1 MREKTTILILT
12 ANPKNT
18 DRLRIDEEVREIRDT
33 LKSSSF
39 RERFDVQD
47 RLAVRPKDI
56 QQALLD
62 VQPQIVQF
70 SGHGAQDGLMIEN
83 NSGEAILA
91 RPEALGNLF
100 KLFPGQVECVFLNAC
115 FSQPQAE
122 AIAAH
127 VTYVI
132 GMGSSIGDQTACEFA
147 TGFYRGLG
155 AGKTIPEAF
164 EFGRNM
170 IEFSHLPEA
179 ATPVLLSRISPQTPI
194 KPPSTPLRVTP
205 PPRRSSSPFS
215 RYAVI
220 ITVLIAAVAGMAKFW
235 PEAWPFRPAP
245 TPTVPIVS
253 MVEATP
259 TPQPEPTAT
268 PTKTPTPTPEP
279 TSTPDVPK
287 VGDIWKEP
295 TTGMEFVY
303 VPKGCFQMGSN
314 DYDNEKPVHKVCL
327 DGFWMGKY
335 EVTQAQW
342 EAVMKNNPSYFK
354 GADRPVEQVSWND
367 AQTFLQKLNAT
378 VETHGR
384 ASLQF
389 RLPSEAEWEY
399 AARAGTTTPFYFG
412 ETISTDQANYD
423 GNYTYGNGKKGV
435 YRQQTTDVGSF
446 PNNAFGLYDM
456 HGNVW
461 EWVADTWHDNYNGAP
476 NDGSIWGDL
485 GDKKAKVLRGG
496 SWIDLP
502 GSLRCAGRGRY
513 VPDVDNYLL
522 GFRAVVVSR

>member
-18 DRLRIDEEVREIRDT
+18 NRLRIDEEVREIRET

-47 RLAVRPKDI
+47 RRAVRPKDI

-62 VQPQIVQF
+62 VKPQIVQF
-70 SGHGAQDGLMIEN
+70 SGHGVQDGLMIEN

-91 RPEALGNLF
+91 RPEALSNLF

-122 AIAAH
+122 AIAEH
-127 VTYVI
+127 VTFVI
-132 GMGSSIGDQTACEFA
+132 GMGSNIGDQAACEFA

-194 KPPSTPLRVTP
+194 KPPSASLRVT
-205 PPRRSSSPFS
+205 PPRRSSSPFFS
-215 RYAVI
+215 YAVI
-220 ITVLIAAVAGMAKFW
+220 IAVLVAAVAGMAKFW
-235 PEAWPFRPAP
+235 PEAWSFRPAS
-245 TPTVPIVS
+245 TPTVSPTVS

-259 TPQPEPTAT
+259 TSQPEPTAT
-268 PTKTPTPTPEP
+268 PTPKPTPAPTETPRLVSCWENE
-279 TSTPDVPK
+279 TLGATC
-287 VGDIWKEP
+287 KEEI
-295 TTGMEFVY
+295 TGMEFVY

-314 DYDNEKPVHKVCL
+314 EGDSNEKPVHQVCL
-327 DGFWMGKY
+327 DGFWMGKD
-335 EVTQAQW
+335 EVTQEQW
-342 EAVMKNNPSYFK
+342 EAIMGNNPSDRK
-354 GADRPVEQVSWND
+354 GADRPVEQVSWNG
-367 AQTFLQKLNAT
+367 AQKFLKQLNAAIGAGSEPAPT
-378 VETHGR
+378 
-384 ASLQF
+384 F

-399 AARAGTTTPFYFG
+399 AARAGT
-412 ETISTDQANYD
+412 
-423 GNYTYGNGKKGV
+423 
-435 YRQQTTDVGSF
+435 QTTYSF
-446 PNNAFGLYDM
+446 NGDSVRLGKYAWYSANSNGTAHPVRQKLPNDFGLHDM

-461 EWVADTWHDNYNGAP
+461 EWVEDTWHDNYDRAP
-476 NDGSIWGDL
+476 KDGSAWVSD
-485 GDKKAKVLRGG
+485 DSFRVLRGG
-496 SWIDLP
+496 SWFIEAKSVRSAYRFKSD
-502 GSLRCAGRGRY
+502 
-513 VPDVDNYLL
+513 PDNRNEDI
-522 GFRAVVVSR
+522 GFRVVRGK